1 MPHSLRRS
9 IFRSLALAALLIALP
24 AAAQTP
30 SDESLNRLI
39 ELQGSREQM
48 LRVLHDSGNLI
59 KQEISEEIRSDS
71 NLTASQQAALVNALN
86 RYNDNLY
93 REVFSQ
99 DTWNEIN
106 KISRN
111 FMRQLFTQEEVDAM
125 IAFYSTPVGQSSIR
139 KQYELSSIIM
149 PSMHNLFQQRIDQ
162 ANLHLLPEYKREVE
176 RIIRQPSHTNTH
188 IGSRH
193 GVGSGHGSG
202 SVGSGSVG
210 LGSAG
215 SGSGSYRPPTK

>member
-1 MPHSLRRS
+1 MFYTFRTFML
-9 IFRSLALAALLIALP
+9 RSLALAALLAALP
-24 AAAQTP
+24 AAAQIP
-30 SDESLNRLI
+30 SEESLNRLI
-39 ELQGSREQM
+39 ELQGTREQM

-71 NLTASQQAALVNALN
+71 NLTTSQQAALVQTLN

-139 KQYELSSIIM
+139 KQYELSSIMM
-149 PSMHNLFQQRIDQ
+149 PSMRNLFQQRIDQ

-188 IGSRH
+188 IGSRR
-193 GVGSGHGSG
+193 GVGSRHGSG
-202 SVGSGSVG
+202 SVGS
-210 LGSAG
+210 GSAG
-215 SGSGSYRPPTK
+215 SGSGSYRLPTK